1 LFQKVISFLAD
12 HRYKFVYVPLL
23 VYWFIIFI
31 GTTLPSSQLP
41 NIGPLSDKAKHFI
54 AYFLLSVMLD
64 FALSFQKKKPWLS
77 KYSNFFTFIIVALYG
92 ILDEIHQ
99 SFIPGRSCDINDWYA
114 DISGAFLGMILA
126 FLLKKSAFCNRPPK
140 EETF

>member
-1 LFQKVISFLAD
+1 
-12 HRYKFVYVPLL
+12 
-23 VYWFIIFI
+23 
-31 GTTLPSSQLP
+31 LP

-77 KYSNFFTFIIVALYG
+77 KYSNFFTFIIVAFYG

-99 SFIPGRSCDINDWYA
+99 SFIPGRSCDIHDWYA
-114 DISGAFLGMILA
+114 DISGAFLGMALA
-126 FLLKKSAFCNRPPK
+126 FLLKKRASGNTPEK